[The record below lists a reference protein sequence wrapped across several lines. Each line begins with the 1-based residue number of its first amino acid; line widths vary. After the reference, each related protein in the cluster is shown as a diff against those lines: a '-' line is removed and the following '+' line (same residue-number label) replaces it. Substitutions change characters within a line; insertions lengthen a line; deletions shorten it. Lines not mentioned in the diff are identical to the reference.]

1 MMHISKVQ
9 DRKEKELDLSVKSF
23 NAEAVIGDT
32 VN

>member
-23 NAEAVIGDT
+23 SAEALIGDT